1 MSDPKYNR
9 LPHAGDFESKQGV
22 EVFYLAPKPLPT
34 GATAFSGLRM
44 HRERNEVFLEFA
56 LGKAG
61 LEFAVRIAVGSNMGL
76 VIFFFLV
83 SGVAAWARRDKE
95 GFFGGWVDFFATWPI
110 WALIGCLILINAYY
124 LYQSIRQIISHPP
137 IRFNRQRREVA
148 YVRKKGERPLIVP
161 WEEVI
166 ACVTVSTV
174 VTQYA
179 VMPSSSLM
187 IGLRDSASGEVV
199 WLTIPVGHLSL
210 AVSEWEAL
218 RAYMEEG
225 PEAVPMPLLMD
236 EEFQEGTVAY
246 FQMCR
251 GVYREM
257 HSWPVYAFGFLTIQF
272 CSGWTLPCHF
282 AQWVNRRPKAAFPE
296 SIREWSKPLPA
307 EQHAKPSAELLQQSA
322 ELRYAL
328 SQGQSL
334 LDYYQ
339 VKFSEPEVIA
349 DEEPDL

>member
-1 MSDPKYNR
+1 MGAREFGVNNVY
-9 LPHAGDFESKQGV
+9 GDF
-22 EVFYLAPKPLPT
+22 
-34 GATAFSGLRM
+34 
-44 HRERNEVFLEFA
+44 FL
-56 LGKAG
+56 LAG
-61 LEFAVRIAVGSNMGL
+61 LGL
-76 VIFFFLV
+76 GVAEHIEYGAPILEVLITLIIPNYYLWGFLV
-83 SGVAAWARRDKE
+83 VLMLMAG
-95 GFFGGWVDFFATWPI
+95 TPI
-110 WALIGCLILINAYY
+110 
-124 LYQSIRQIISHPP
+124 YQSVHEIITEPP

-148 YVRKKGERPLIVP
+148 YVRKKGEAPLIVP

-187 IGLRDSASGEVV
+187 IGLRDSASGDVV

-296 SIREWSKPLPA
+296 SIREWSKPLPE

-334 LDYYQ
+334 LEYYQ
-339 VKFSEPEVIA
+339 VKFSEPTPGEA
-349 DEEPDL
+349 PGAES